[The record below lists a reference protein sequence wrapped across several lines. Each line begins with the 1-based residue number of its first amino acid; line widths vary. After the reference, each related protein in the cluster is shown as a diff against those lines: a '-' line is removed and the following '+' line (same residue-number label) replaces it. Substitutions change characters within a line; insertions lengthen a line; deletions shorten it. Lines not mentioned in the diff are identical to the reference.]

1 MNLKASVV
9 GVRLES
15 GATTTT
21 TNNVIIMLIIIV
33 IILYQLFF
41 FQFKSLVILFKII
54 VDGFWDQ
61 GGSVVKSCCTGNQ
74 LDLFPEVLGSTPW
87 LNSLAV
93 LVDRQLVCLLPVNLF
108 Q

>member
-21 TNNVIIMLIIIV
+21 TTTNNVIIMLNIIV
-33 IILYQLFF
+33 IVLYQLFF

-54 VDGFWDQ
+54 F
-61 GGSVVKSCCTGNQ
+61 GGCGQVIRALYLKFGNPEFKSCYGNQ
-74 LDLFPEVLGSTPW
+74 LDLFPEVLGS
-87 LNSLAV
+87 LGCAC
-93 LVDRQLVCLLPVNLF
+93 R
-108 Q
+108 